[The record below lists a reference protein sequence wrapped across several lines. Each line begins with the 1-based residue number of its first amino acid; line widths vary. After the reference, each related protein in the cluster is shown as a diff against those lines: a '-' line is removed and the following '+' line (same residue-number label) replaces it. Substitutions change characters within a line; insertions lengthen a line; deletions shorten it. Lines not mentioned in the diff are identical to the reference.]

1 MASVFG
7 HSLAAVAL
15 GKSFTKEIRNPKF
28 WILGIICSI
37 APDAD
42 VLGFKLGIS
51 YDSFWGHRG
60 FTHSFFFAI
69 LFGVA
74 ITFLFYKTKRP
85 ILSLYFTLCT
95 ASHSLLDAMTTG
107 GLGVAFFSPFENS
120 RYFLPYRPIKVSPMG
135 FQKFFSEWGLEV
147 IKSEIIWIGIPLLV
161 LVLSISIWKKYLK
174 NLRG

>member
-7 HSLAAVAL
+7 HSLAAIAL
-15 GKSFTKEIRNPKF
+15 GKTFSEELRKPKF
-28 WILGIICSI
+28 WVLGILCSI

-42 VLGFKLGIS
+42 VLGFKFGVP
-51 YDSFWGHRG
+51 YGSFWGHRG

-74 ITFLFYKTKRP
+74 ITFLFYTPKRP
-85 ILSLYFTLCT
+85 ILSLYFALCT

-120 RYFLPYRPIKVSPMG
+120 RYFLPWSPIQVSPIG
-135 FQKFFSEWGLEV
+135 LKQFFSEWGLEV
-147 IKSEIIWIGIPLLV
+147 IKSEIIWIGIPLLIT
-161 LVLSISIWKKYLK
+161 VLSISICKKYLR

>member
-42 VLGFKLGIS
+42 VLGFKLCIP

-60 FTHSFFFAI
+60 FTHSFFFAL
-69 LFGVA
+69 LFGA
-74 ITFLFYKTKRP
+74 TITFLFYKTKRP
-85 ILSLYFTLCT
+85 VLTLYFALCT

-120 RYFLPYRPIKVSPMG
+120 RYFLPCRPIKVSPMG

-161 LVLSISIWKKYLK
+161 LLLSISIWKKYFK
-174 NLRG
+174 NIRG

>member
-7 HSLAAVAL
+7 HSLAAIAL
-15 GKSFTKEIRNPKF
+15 GKTFSEELRKPKF
-28 WILGIICSI
+28 WVLGILCSI

-42 VLGFKLGIS
+42 VLGFRFGIP
-51 YDSFWGHRG
+51 YGSFWGHRG

-85 ILSLYFTLCT
+85 ILSLYFALCT

-107 GLGVAFFSPFENS
+107 GRGVAFFSPFENS

-135 FQKFFSEWGLEV
+135 LKQFFSEWGLEV
-147 IKSEIIWIGIPLLV
+147 IKSEIIGIGIPFILILIIINV
-161 LVLSISIWKKYLK
+161 LKK
-174 NLRG
+174 